1 MKHRRSGSLFE
12 GNFKASRID
21 EDAYFSHITRYIHLN
36 PRSWKYFK
44 YSSINYYRKG
54 KEPEWLNTNKV
65 METFDSRQDYM
76 NFVYDYEDHRNMLEE
91 IKYDLADN

>member
-1 MKHRRSGSLFE
+1 
-12 GNFKASRID
+12 
-21 EDAYFSHITRYIHLN
+21 
-36 PRSWKYFK
+36 
-44 YSSINYYRKG
+44 
-54 KEPEWLNTNKV
+54 